1 MTSKDSLWDLV
12 KSDEYNSEDDTF
24 NINDFRLVGGF
35 NSRLATWDPME
46 KSSRFFKSLLFAFAS
61 HLDNKIIKELNI
73 DKKLQ
78 GSGIHHFLKNISK
91 TNLGQPLSIKY
102 YQDNVDIDYLLSL
115 EEILFLHKYL
125 INCKSILE
133 IGPGFGRLTHS
144 IISNFNNIENYFL
157 IDLDWMLDISKAY
170 LKEVLNKE
178 NFSKIKFISVEEYN
192 NKNFDIISSQSKI
205 DMAINIDSF
214 QEMPTDVA
222 KDYLKFIGDTCE
234 YFYSK
239 NAICKYK
246 PSDVDI
252 HLKDESQYRAA
263 LEMGLCKE
271 VIDIYNTN
279 EIEIQKENYF
289 KSYCPKNFK
298 LKKSEQCFGQYLYYF
313 SSLYK
318 KHH

>member
-115 EEILFLHKYL
+115 EEILFLHK
-125 INCKSILE
+125 
-133 IGPGFGRLTHS
+133 
-144 IISNFNNIENYFL
+144 
-157 IDLDWMLDISKAY
+157 
-170 LKEVLNKE
+170 
-178 NFSKIKFISVEEYN
+178 
-192 NKNFDIISSQSKI
+192 
-205 DMAINIDSF
+205 
-214 QEMPTDVA
+214 
-222 KDYLKFIGDTCE
+222 
-234 YFYSK
+234 
-239 NAICKYK
+239 
-246 PSDVDI
+246 
-252 HLKDESQYRAA
+252 
-263 LEMGLCKE
+263 
-271 VIDIYNTN
+271 
-279 EIEIQKENYF
+279 
-289 KSYCPKNFK
+289 
-298 LKKSEQCFGQYLYYF
+298 
-313 SSLYK
+313 
-318 KHH
+318 